1 MEYIYLFINKLSL
14 FLFLQKRKLS
24 NTALPSS
31 FKVLPAYSVV
41 DAKEEI
47 APLVKNMTS
56 GNANARNTSSYC
68 SPEDSRMINLEK
80 KVEFLLVENLRLNQ
94 EVSQLKNGR
103 FDDKRKIECIEQTL
117 SQSLYRQN
125 SSAEN
130 LCRAVGALEYE
141 HTTLKDRVNRFLEN
155 PFSREEHVMLIRHM
169 EAVQGQIV
177 HIDQHVMS
185 HANMINDLST
195 SLRSLANIVANDR
208 VPGVDI
214 QPLG

>member
-1 MEYIYLFINKLSL
+1 M
-14 FLFLQKRKLS
+14 FLQKEKLS

-31 FKVLPAYSVV
+31 LKVLPGYSVI
-41 DAKEEI
+41 DAKDEI
-47 APLVKNMTS
+47 SPLVKNMTF

-80 KVEFLLVENLRLNQ
+80 KVEFLLMENLRLNQ

-103 FDDKRKIECIEQTL
+103 FDDKRKIECFEQTL

-125 SSAEN
+125 SFFEN
-130 LCRAVGALEYE
+130 LGRAVGALKYE
-141 HTTLKDRVNRFLEN
+141 HTTLKDRVHRFLEN

-169 EAVQGQIV
+169 EALQGQIV

-185 HANMINDLST
+185 HDNMINDLST
-195 SLRSLANIVANDR
+195 SLTSLANIVANDR

>member
-1 MEYIYLFINKLSL
+1 M
-14 FLFLQKRKLS
+14 FLQKRKLS

-31 FKVLPAYSVV
+31 LKVLPAYSVV

-56 GNANARNTSSYC
+56 GNANARNTSSYRESYC

-80 KVEFLLVENLRLNQ
+80 KVEFLLMENLRLNQ
-94 EVSQLKNGR
+94 EVSQFNNGR
-103 FDDKRKIECIEQTL
+103 FDDKRKIECFEQTL

-125 SSAEN
+125 SCAEN
-130 LCRAVGALEYE
+130 LCRAVGALKYE

-169 EAVQGQIV
+169 EALQGQIV

-185 HANMINDLST
+185 HGNMINDLST
-195 SLRSLANIVANDR
+195 SLSSLANIVANDR

>member
-1 MEYIYLFINKLSL
+1 M
-14 FLFLQKRKLS
+14 
-24 NTALPSS
+24 
-31 FKVLPAYSVV
+31 V

-94 EVSQLKNGR
+94 EVSHLKNER

-125 SSAEN
+125 SFAEN
-130 LCRAVGALEYE
+130 LCRAVGALKYE

-169 EAVQGQIV
+169 EALQGQIV

-185 HANMINDLST
+185 HGNMINDLST
-195 SLRSLANIVANDR
+195 SLTSLANIVANDR